1 MGSLLDVGPE
11 TQSEMLQALDAI
23 ISKDLNVRIVK
34 TMPTARAILESSK
47 KQMPNMMVRIWPIE
61 RLSLT
66 KGFKDAEVA
75 KIRNSFGLNVI
86 FPSDIILYNSKEVR
100 KN

>member
-1 MGSLLDVGPE
+1 
-11 TQSEMLQALDAI
+11 MLQALDAI

-34 TMPTARAILESSK
+34 TMPTARAILESCK

-75 KIRNSFGLNVI
+75 KIRNSFGLKVI

>member
-1 MGSLLDVGPE
+1 V
-11 TQSEMLQALDAI
+11 LQALDAI

-34 TMPTARAILESSK
+34 TMPTARAILSLSK

-66 KGFKDAEVA
+66 KGFKDAEVT
-75 KIRNSFGLNVI
+75 KIRNSFGEQVI
-86 FPSDIILYNSKEVR
+86 FPSDIILRDSKEVR
-100 KN
+100 NN